1 MQPDAKTA
9 PNQNANPDQLRDAA
23 GAYRTDACSSPYEPM
38 IDELY
43 RQEVLEA
50 RRMSPEDKLILGE
63 RLFRWACAITLEG
76 IRFQNPDATDDECQR
91 ALRER
96 IELGKRLETL

>member
-1 MQPDAKTA
+1 MSDDALRETA
-9 PNQNANPDQLRDAA
+9 VSEQMATGPIHDF
-23 GAYRTDACSSPYEPM
+23 TPM

-76 IRFQNPDATDDECQR
+76 IRMQNPEADEVECQR
-91 ALRER
+91 LLRER
-96 IELGKRLETL
+96 IELGKKLETL

>member
-1 MQPDAKTA
+1 MSDDA
-9 PNQNANPDQLRDAA
+9 LREIADSDGVAT
-23 GAYRTDACSSPYEPM
+23 GQIVDFTPI

-76 IRFQNPDATDDECQR
+76 VRMQNPEADEVECQR
-91 ALRER
+91 LLRAR
-96 IELGKRLETL
+96 IELGKKLGTL

>member
-1 MQPDAKTA
+1 MSDDRLNDAAKPYRAGEYKSPDA
-9 PNQNANPDQLRDAA
+9 PLI
-23 GAYRTDACSSPYEPM
+23 E
-38 IDELY
+38 ELY

-63 RLFRWACAITLEG
+63 RLFRWACAVTLEG
-76 IRFQNPDATDDECQR
+76 IRLQNPNATEEECQR
-91 ALRER
+91 KLRER

>member
-1 MQPDAKTA
+1 MEEYRSPFA
-9 PNQNANPDQLRDAA
+9 PL
-23 GAYRTDACSSPYEPM
+23 

-76 IRFQNPDATDDECQR
+76 IKFQNPGANAAECR
-91 ALRER
+91 RMLRER
-96 IELGKRLETL
+96 LDLGRKLEATP

>member
-1 MQPDAKTA
+1 MSEDALKETA
-9 PNQNANPDQLRDAA
+9 VPYRA
-23 GAYRTDACSSPYEPM
+23 GESQSPYAPM

-50 RRMSPEDKLILGE
+50 RRMSPEEKLILGE

-76 IRFQNPDATDDECQR
+76 IRFQNPEASEDQCQR
-91 ALRER
+91 LLRER
-96 IELGKRLETL
+96 IELGNRMETL

>member
-1 MQPDAKTA
+1 VSDGALKETA
-9 PNQNANPDQLRDAA
+9 AQ
-23 GAYRTDACSSPYEPM
+23 YRTIEHRSEFAPL

-43 RQEVLEA
+43 RQEVLDA

-76 IRFQNPDATDDECQR
+76 IRFQNPNATEEECQR
-91 ALRER
+91 LLRER
-96 IELGKRLETL
+96 IELGKKLGTL